1 MSMVK
6 RPLVVGIGEL
16 LWDCFPDSQRP
27 GGAPANVAFH
37 AGQLGLAVALCSR
50 VGCDAAGEELVDFL
64 ARRGL
69 DTRLIQRD
77 RDRPTGT
84 VTVALSEPERPAYQI
99 HENVA
104 WDRLEFTA
112 EWGRCAAAAAAIC
125 FGTLAQ
131 RSARSRAT
139 IMSMLDAAGDAL
151 RVYDV
156 NLRAP
161 WYSREVIVA
170 SLERADVIKL
180 NADEAGELAGML
192 GLAGGTPAE
201 IGAALR
207 SAYPRALVC
216 ITRGGDGCLV
226 ISADECAELPGC
238 RVEVVDAVGAGDAFT
253 AALTYGLLA
262 GWSAERSAAFANEVG
277 ALVATRAGAMPVLE
291 DELAVRRARFGEAPW
306 SQG

>member
-1 MSMVK
+1 MVK
-6 RPLVVGIGEL
+6 RPLVVGIGEV
-16 LWDCFPDSQRP
+16 LWDCFPDSRRP

-37 AGQLGLAVALCSR
+37 AGQLGLAAAVCSR
-50 VGCDAAGEELVDFL
+50 VGCDVAGDELEDTL

-69 DTRLIQRD
+69 DTRMIQRD
-77 RDRPTGT
+77 RGRATGG
-84 VTVALSEPERPAYQI
+84 VTVSLSCPEHPSYEI
-99 HENVA
+99 HEDVA
-104 WDRLEFTA
+104 WDGLEFTA
-112 EWGRCAAAAAAIC
+112 EWARCAAAAAAIC

-131 RSARSRAT
+131 RSATSRAT
-139 IMSMLDAAGDAL
+139 IMSMLEAGGDAL

-161 WYSREVIVA
+161 WYSREVIVS
-170 SLERADVIKL
+170 SLQRADVIKL
-180 NADEAGELAGML
+180 NGDEVRELAEML
-192 GLAGGTPAE
+192 GLAGTTPGA

-216 ITRGGDGCLV
+216 VTRGGDGCQV
-226 ISADECAELPGC
+226 FSGDESAELPGR

-277 ALVATRAGAMPVLE
+277 ALVATRAGAMPVLK
-291 DELAVRRARFGEAPW
+291 DELAVRRARFGAAPW